1 MTLTTKQRAEI
12 ARIFEVVGE
21 LTGATRAEI
30 VSSSRE
36 RGIAEA
42 RWIAMYCVRNR
53 MNLSLQRIGRVFG
66 GRDHTT
72 VINALKQIK
81 DRKTYDGALS
91 EKLDDAMVRLGASLP
106 VPEANT
112 SESDILRLI
121 LDAQEL
127 INKAAAMMGACNRIQ
142 KIQNS
147 NH

>member
-1 MTLTTKQRAEI
+1 MTLTTKQQAEI

-36 RGIAEA
+36 RGVAEA
-42 RWIAMYCVRNR
+42 RWLAMYCVRNR
-53 MNLSLQRIGRVFG
+53 KNLSLQRIGQVFG

-81 DRKTYDGALS
+81 DRKTYDADLYD
-91 EKLDDAMVRLGASLP
+91 KLEDAMDRVGAAKP
-106 VPEANT
+106 MPEANT
-112 SESDILRLI
+112 SESEILRLI

-127 INKAAAMMGACNRIQ
+127 INKAASMIGATN
-142 KIQNS
+142 KS
-147 NH
+147 

>member
-1 MTLTTKQRAEI
+1 MILTTKQQAEI

-36 RGIAEA
+36 RGVAEA
-42 RWIAMYCVRNR
+42 RWLAMYCVRNR
-53 MNLSLQRIGRVFG
+53 MNLSLQRIGQVFG

-81 DRKTYDGALS
+81 DRKTYDADLYD
-91 EKLDDAMVRLGASLP
+91 KLEDAMDRVGAAKP
-106 VPEANT
+106 MPEANT
-112 SESDILRLI
+112 SESEILRLI

-127 INKAAAMMGACNRIQ
+127 INKAASMIGATN
-142 KIQNS
+142 KS
-147 NH
+147 

>member
-1 MTLTTKQRAEI
+1 MTLTTKQQAEI
-12 ARIFEVVGE
+12 ARVFDVVGE
-21 LTGATRAEI
+21 LTGATRDEI
-30 VSSSRE
+30 VSSSRQ
-36 RGIAEA
+36 RGIVEA
-42 RWIAMYCVRNR
+42 RWIAIYCVYRR

-72 VINALKQIK
+72 VINALKQIQ

-112 SESDILRLI
+112 SESDILRLL

-127 INKAAAMMGACNRIQ
+127 INKAAAMMGA
-142 KIQNS
+142 KTKS
-147 NH
+147 

>member
-1 MTLTTKQRAEI
+1 MTLTTKQKGQI
-12 ARIFEVVGE
+12 ARIFQVVGE

-53 MNLSLQRIGRVFG
+53 LNLSLQRIGQVFG

-72 VINALKQIK
+72 VINALKQIR
-81 DRKTYDGALS
+81 DRKTDKLEEAMDKLGSSKPLPESNTKES
-91 EKLDDAMVRLGASLP
+91 E
-106 VPEANT
+106 
-112 SESDILRLI
+112 ILRLI

-127 INKAAAMMGACNRIQ
+127 INKAASMIGAMN
-142 KIQNS
+142 KS
-147 NH
+147 

>member
-1 MTLTTKQRAEI
+1 MTLTTKQQAEI

-36 RGIAEA
+36 RGVAEA
-42 RWIAMYCVRNR
+42 RWLAMYCVRNR
-53 MNLSLQRIGRVFG
+53 MNLSLQRIGQVFG

-81 DRKTYDGALS
+81 DRKTYDADLYD
-91 EKLDDAMVRLGASLP
+91 KLEDAMDRVGAAKP
-106 VPEANT
+106 MPEANT
-112 SESDILRLI
+112 SESEILRLI

-127 INKAAAMMGACNRIQ
+127 INKAASMIGATN
-142 KIQNS
+142 KS
-147 NH
+147 

>member
-1 MTLTTKQRAEI
+1 MILTTKQQAEI

-36 RGIAEA
+36 RGVAEA
-42 RWIAMYCVRNR
+42 RWLAMYCVRNR
-53 MNLSLQRIGRVFG
+53 MNLSLQRIGQVFG

-81 DRKTYDGALS
+81 DRKAYDADLYD
-91 EKLDDAMVRLGASLP
+91 KLEDAMDQLGAAKP
-106 VPEANT
+106 MPEANT
-112 SESDILRLI
+112 SESEILRLI

-127 INKAAAMMGACNRIQ
+127 INKAASMIGATN
-142 KIQNS
+142 KS
-147 NH
+147 